1 MVRQS
6 WQFHLG
12 AGALCLDFANTV
24 SWRRSSA
31 PIERLKAFDDLASW
45 ARQSRLIS
53 GHQERRLRS
62 QAIAH
67 PQRSTRMLVEALSLR
82 EAIFVVAAAI
92 TELRDPSDAALRT
105 LERWVREAIE
115 HSRLAGRDRSF
126 HWKPLT
132 KDDRM
137 QQVLYAVALSADD
150 LLTSADAERIGQ
162 CSGRDCR
169 WLWLD
174 RTRNKSRRWC
184 DMAVCGNRAKA
195 HRHYARRAAMR

>member
-24 SWRRSSA
+24 SWRRSTA
-31 PIERLKAFDDLASW
+31 PIERLTTFDDLASW
-45 ARQSRLIS
+45 ARQSGQIS

-67 PQRSTRMLVEALSLR
+67 PQRSTRTLVEALSLR
-82 EAIFVVAAAI
+82 EAIFAVAAAI
-92 TELRDPSDAALRT
+92 TEQRDPADAALRT
-105 LERWVREAIE
+105 LERWVQEAIE
-115 HSRLAGRDRSF
+115 HSRLAGHDRSF
-126 HWKPLT
+126 TWEPLT
-132 KDDRM
+132 TDDRM

-195 HRHYARRAAMR
+195 HRHYVRRAAVS